1 MNHNFYLVLLI
12 LLAAKHFTNEV
23 RNIAYFEKGGIE
35 APGKVIFCCC
45 SLCSH
50 FLPFA
55 YDSPTFVFLRLK
67 YIILQNILNANGAAF
82 MK

>member
-1 MNHNFYLVLLI
+1 MNHSFYLVLLI
-12 LLAAKHFTNEV
+12 LLAAKHFTKEV

-55 YDSPTFVFLRLK
+55 YDTPNICFLRAQIYYLTK
-67 YIILQNILNANGAAF
+67 YP
-82 MK
+82 